1 MLSENFLKFISYQL
15 ASKPRVAWAVC
26 GVQKGW
32 LLLVISPNSVNK
44 SILHIMPRKNITV
57 TQSIYFLKK
66 NYLISKY
73 QFFVLISTH
82 GFPC

>member
-66 NYLISKY
+66 KI
-73 QFFVLISTH
+73 I
-82 GFPC
+82 